1 MSMTHWWTWVVGF
14 VWVCMMPAQAQ
25 VAYITGQVTGPKGQ
39 GIEFVNVA
47 LQEAPEIGGST
58 DEAGRFQI
66 RLRYRPEVTVLFSYV
81 GYQPVAQR
89 VQLIPNDTVRLTIQI
104 SQGKNEL
111 PTIVVKADNDR
122 NKASTFTLDPA
133 EVEQIPLPSGN
144 FESILK
150 TIGLGIATT
159 GGELSAQYSV
169 RGGNFDENLIYV
181 NDFEIYRPQLIR
193 AGQQEGLSFVNSDL
207 VSNVEFSS
215 GGFEAR
221 YGDKLSSVLDVTYRR
236 PDSTRA
242 SVEASLLG
250 GSLHFETASRDQKFS
265 ILAGARYRTQQY
277 LLNSLATTGQYTP
290 TSGDLQAMA
299 RYQFSPQWE
308 IEAIANVNDTR
319 YTFIPESRVTSIGTI
334 DNVKELEVF
343 FEGQEVNRFRT
354 YMGGLSTTYV
364 GDSNRLR
371 LKFLASVYQ
380 SNETETFDVIGDYFL
395 YQVESDL
402 GSNEFNERLFS
413 LGFGTYHDFARNFL
427 VANVANVGHRGY
439 YFGERHLVEW
449 GARYQYETIDD
460 RLNEW
465 QRLDSALYTL
475 PYLTNELQLQEVL
488 KTRITLTS
496 NRFSGY
502 LQDTW
507 ILNKDTLRDIN
518 LTTGIRAQYWD
529 VNGEWLFSPRAQ
541 LSYKPYWE
549 RDVIWRMAAGIYV
562 QPPFY
567 RELRNLEGTIN
578 RDLLAQKSFHFVV
591 GSDYVFEAWNRE
603 FRLISEA
610 YFKWMWDLVPYEIE
624 DVKIRY
630 FGDNLA
636 RGYATG
642 IDFRLNGEFVND
654 AESWITLS
662 VMQTQEDLE
671 GDSFIDENGVT
682 QDIGFIARPTDQR
695 VNVGILFQDYLPNNE
710 NFKVHLNML
719 FGTGLPFGPPES
731 VRFRNAL
738 RIPPYRRVD
747 IGFSAQVY
755 DGIREIKANS
765 WLRYFENLWV
775 SLEVFNLLGIE
786 NTISYIWITDNTN
799 TSYAFANFLT
809 NRRLNLRFIAKF

>member
-1 MSMTHWWTWVVGF
+1 MANLKLFIIGSWLLF
-14 VWVCMMPAQAQ
+14 AQ
-25 VAYITGQVTGPKGQ
+25 VVFAQVSYIAGRVTDANEK

-47 LQEAPEIGGST
+47 LQEAPELGSST
-58 DEAGRFQI
+58 DADGYFLF
-66 RLRYRPEVTVLFSYV
+66 RLRYQPTVTVLFSYV

-89 VQLIPNDTVRLTIQI
+89 VTLLPGDTVFLDIQI
-104 SQGKNEL
+104 SQGRNQL
-111 PTIVVKADNDR
+111 PTVVVRADNDR
-122 NKASTFTLDPA
+122 QKVSTFRLDPA

-193 AGQQEGLSFVNSDL
+193 AGQQEGLSFINSDL
-207 VSNVEFSS
+207 VSNVAFSS

-221 YGDKLSSVLDVTYRR
+221 YGDKLSSVLDVQYRR
-236 PDSTRA
+236 PDSLRA

-250 GSLHFETASRDQKFS
+250 GSVHVETVSPNKKFS
-265 ILAGARYRTQQY
+265 VLAGARYRTQQY
-277 LLNSLATTGQYTP
+277 LLNSLATAGQYTP
-290 TSGDLQAMA
+290 TSADIQALA
-299 RYQFSPQWE
+299 RYSVHPSWE
-308 IEAIANVNDTR
+308 LELIANVNDTR

-354 YMGGLSTTYV
+354 MMGGLSATYV

-371 LKFLASVYQ
+371 LKFLASAYR

-413 LGFGTYHDFARNFL
+413 LGYGTYHDFARNYL
-427 VANVANVGHRGY
+427 VANVANASHKGY
-439 YFGERHLVEW
+439 YFGDRHLVEW

-475 PYLTNELQLQEVL
+475 PYLTNELALKEVL
-488 KTRITLTS
+488 KTRITLS
-496 NRFSGY
+496 SSRFSAY

-507 ILNKDTLRDIN
+507 VLNRDSLRDIN
-518 LTTGIRAQYWD
+518 LTAGIRGQYWD
-529 VNGEWLFSPRAQ
+529 VNGEFVVSPRAQ

-549 RDVIWRMAAGIYV
+549 RNVIWRMALGMYV

-567 RELRNLEGTIN
+567 RELRNLSGTIN
-578 RDLLAQKSFHFVV
+578 RDLRAQKSLHFVV
-591 GSDYVFEAWNRE
+591 GSDYVFEAWDRE

-610 YFKWMWDLVPYEIE
+610 YFKWLWDLVPYEIE

-636 RGYATG
+636 RGYAAG
-642 IDFRLNGEFVND
+642 IDFRLNGEFVRD

-662 VMQTQEDLE
+662 IMQTQEDINGDTYLDEE
-671 GDSFIDENGVT
+671 GVLQE
-682 QDIGFIARPTDQR
+682 IGFIARPTDQR
-695 VNVGILFQDYLPNNE
+695 VNVGVLFQDHLPKND

-719 FGTGLPFGPPES
+719 FGTGLPFSPPQS

-747 IGFSAQVY
+747 IGFSAQLY
-755 DGIREIKANS
+755 DVLESDKHMGWRKH
-765 WLRYFENLWV
+765 FENLWL
-775 SLEVFNLLGIE
+775 SFEVFNLLGIE

-809 NRRLNLRFIAKF
+809 NRRLNLRVIAKF

>member
-1 MSMTHWWTWVVGF
+1 MFCWGWLLLGS
-14 VWVCMMPAQAQ
+14 ASLSAQ
-25 VAYITGQVTGPKGQ
+25 VAYIAGTVTNAKGE
-39 GIEFVNVA
+39 GVEFVNIG
-47 LQEAPEIGGST
+47 LQEQPQAGGT
-58 DEAGRFQI
+58 TNEEGQFVFRVAYQ
-66 RLRYRPEVTVLFSYV
+66 PEVTVQFSYI
-81 GYQPVAQR
+81 GYQPIAQR
-89 VQLIPNDTVRLTIQI
+89 ISLVPYDTVQLSITITQTRN
-104 SQGKNEL
+104 KL

-133 EVEQIPLPSGN
+133 QVEEIPLPSGN

-159 GGELSAQYSV
+159 GGELSSQYSV

-181 NDFEIYRPQLIR
+181 QDFEIYRPQLIR
-193 AGQQEGLSFVNSDL
+193 SGQQEGLSFVNTDL

-221 YGDKLSSVLDVTYRR
+221 YGDKLSSVLDVTYKR
-236 PDSTRA
+236 PDSLRA
-242 SVEASLLG
+242 SIEASFLG
-250 GSLHFETASRDQKFS
+250 GSAHIETASRDKRFS
-265 ILAGARYRTQQY
+265 FLAGARYRTQQY

-290 TSGDLQAMA
+290 TSGDIQALA
-299 RYQFSPQWE
+299 RYRLNPQWE
-308 IEAIANVNDTR
+308 LEAIANYNDTR
-319 YTFIPESRVTSIGTI
+319 YTFIPESRVSSIGTI

-354 YMGGLSTTYV
+354 MMGGLAATYAS
-364 GDSNRLR
+364 DSNRLR
-371 LKFLASVYQ
+371 LKFLASAYQ

-413 LGFGTYHDFARNFL
+413 LGFGTYHDYARNYL
-427 VANVANVGHRGY
+427 VANVANIGHRGY

-465 QRLDSALYTL
+465 ERLDSALYTL
-475 PYLTNELQLQEVL
+475 PYLTDELQLQEVL
-488 KTRITLTS
+488 KTRITLES
-496 NRFSGY
+496 HRFSGY
-502 LQDTW
+502 VQDTW
-507 ILNKDTLRDIN
+507 ILNKDSLRDIN

-529 VNGEWLFSPRAQ
+529 VNGEFLVSPRAQ
-541 LSYKPYWE
+541 LSYKPFWE
-549 RDVIWRMAAGIYV
+549 RNVIWRMAAGLYV

-591 GSDYVFEAWNRE
+591 GSDYVFEAWDRE

-630 FGDNLA
+630 FGENLA

-642 IDFRLNGEFVND
+642 IDLRLNGEFVKD

-662 VMQTQEDLE
+662 LMQTQEDLE
-671 GDSFIDENGVT
+671 GDSYVDTNGVE
-682 QDIGFIARPTDQR
+682 QEIGFIARPTDQR
-695 VNVGILFQDYLPNNE
+695 LNVGILFQDYLPNND
-710 NFKVHLNML
+710 NFKVHLNLL

-747 IGFSAQVY
+747 IGFSAQLY
-755 DGIREIKANS
+755 DGLREIKPNS
-765 WLRYFENLWV
+765 IWQHFENMWV
-775 SLEVFNLLGIE
+775 SLEVFNLLGIS